1 MLHSRLEMGMYRML
15 FQGRGGKIGKGAL
28 SRSHGLGSKIITTLE
43 YHIIMKGNIKSN
55 SISQEIVSHSCP

>member
-55 SISQEIVSHSCP
+55 SIS